1 MDCATAKHSRKVP
14 AAQSTTS
21 GPSSGK
27 SDEAC
32 TASTCWSSCRW
43 NLATASAALAMVAV
57 AVTVA
62 ALRVA
67 VAVAVPVGAVVSTA
81 RNRHHT
87 VAS

>member
-62 ALRVA
+62 LRVV

-81 RNRHHT
+81 
-87 VAS
+87 